1 MCTENIST
9 CVLSKETKK
18 LYYNVLTATDS
29 DVFRTPVSQSRNHR
43 SAAAVLKSG
52 KFTDGS
58 FTCFEETDGRCIL
71 ELSTKN

>member
-1 MCTENIST
+1 MCFERPFLKAEIFNQPLEI
-9 CVLSKETKK
+9 LN
-18 LYYNVLTATDS
+18 LA
-29 DVFRTPVSQSRNHR
+29 NHR